1 MRFLLEAD
9 NAGEIK
15 SSYTDKE
22 LEDMPISR
30 LSNLIDD
37 YKIGTN
43 INERTRIIKHF
54 LDKKLGANSDK
65 FSDQLVLRSIAE
77 NIYDVGI
84 DNNPFLSFIE
94 KYADSDTPKLSFD
107 VSVFVNNLL
116 ANRVF
121 KSSSDVLAA
130 DYLYNDKTYDE
141 TNANDIIY
149 KLKTFLFVKN
159 KSNLKKFDI
168 PNNIYSI
175 IKDKSAEEI
184 KNILS
189 GYQEQNRNELD
200 GIDIIAEHY
209 NISNNDVTDQY
220 VKSYIIEICKESNE
234 LKSKSEDIKDF
245 LENSLS
251 GKYSTVRDGL
261 NNILNTTYSDTKR
274 NSAEDVF
281 NIRLIDFIAKQLKSN
296 TSSSKTG
303 FQIVKDAI
311 RKATNQLPKKLTKK
325 QVEQYITEL
334 AKKTNRNYTTVKLAL
349 ENQDELPQK
358 VLNLLKMTYTAPD
371 IDGMTAASVFNNLLL
386 KFIDNDD
393 MFKTK

>member
-65 FSDQLVLRSIAE
+65 FSDKLVLRSIAE
-77 NIYDVGI
+77 NVYDVGI

-141 TNANDIIY
+141 TNADDIIY

-189 GYQEQNRNELD
+189 GY
-200 GIDIIAEHY
+200 
-209 NISNNDVTDQY
+209 
-220 VKSYIIEICKESNE
+220 
-234 LKSKSEDIKDF
+234 
-245 LENSLS
+245 
-251 GKYSTVRDGL
+251 
-261 NNILNTTYSDTKR
+261 
-274 NSAEDVF
+274 
-281 NIRLIDFIAKQLKSN
+281 
-296 TSSSKTG
+296 
-303 FQIVKDAI
+303 
-311 RKATNQLPKKLTKK
+311 
-325 QVEQYITEL
+325 
-334 AKKTNRNYTTVKLAL
+334 
-349 ENQDELPQK
+349 
-358 VLNLLKMTYTAPD
+358 
-371 IDGMTAASVFNNLLL
+371 
-386 KFIDNDD
+386 
-393 MFKTK
+393 